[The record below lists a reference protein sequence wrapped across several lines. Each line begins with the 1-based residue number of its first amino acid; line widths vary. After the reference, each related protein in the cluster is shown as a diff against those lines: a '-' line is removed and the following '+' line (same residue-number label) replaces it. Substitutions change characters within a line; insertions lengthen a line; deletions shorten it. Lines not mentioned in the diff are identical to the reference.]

1 MRGVKLM
8 GETAQFDWRQLARD
22 QFQGFNVQ
30 GSGPFAV
37 VDGFR
42 NVVMLFNFRL
52 EASTKGHVIE
62 LQPPAP
68 RPHFRQPGIRD

>member
-1 MRGVKLM
+1 M
-8 GETAQFDWRQLARD
+8 GETAQTDWQKLAREK
-22 QFQGFNVQ
+22 FQGFTVR

-37 VDGFR
+37 LDCSTGC
-42 NVVMLFNFRL
+42 VMLFNFRL

-68 RPHFRQPGIRD
+68 RPRARQIHVRD